1 MRCGAEAQKKL
12 TLSTRDNKHS
22 HPLPQYRNLLEG
34 PIVVMGNSLHQV
46 HLSTRN
52 ATDRSV
58 PVVSNPHVQVPGVEV
73 LKVLIEWDKILQ
85 GKEKILMISL
95 YHVSANHYILKE
107 PSLFC
112 GSQGKQWMMTA
123 KPQIMGVTES
133 VTCAWNTAI
142 AVIAGGAIIIF

>member
-1 MRCGAEAQKKL
+1 MW
-12 TLSTRDNKHS
+12 STGTEEHS
-22 HPLPQYRNLLEG
+22 QPLPQYSNLLEG

-85 GKEKILMISL
+85 GTGKNIDDFFTSCLSKSL
-95 YHVSANHYILKE
+95 HSE
-107 PSLFC
+107 
-112 GSQGKQWMMTA
+112 
-123 KPQIMGVTES
+123 GV
-133 VTCAWNTAI
+133 
-142 AVIAGGAIIIF
+142 IFVLWQPAQTVNDNW